1 MGIVVGGYARISDV
15 GELGD
20 GRDGEEGV
28 TRQKEDVHDLVRVRD
43 LTLHRMYVDNDLS
56 AYKRR
61 VTRPDFREL
70 VNDLETAVISGVA
83 AYNIDRITRQPR
95 ELEQLIDIYAT
106 ARRPMV
112 FATTAGDYD
121 LSTDDGRFNARLY
134 VMIANK
140 FSADAARRV
149 ARQKKAEAMQGK
161 PHRGQR
167 PFGWQSGG
175 EKTEP
180 FEAELIRKAQ
190 RDILNGKLLSEVHA
204 EWAQLGITSPQTPA
218 GKPMS
223 FSSVEYIVTNP
234 RLCGYRAYVPQ
245 QERERRGRVD
255 LAEFLLERTDGT
267 PIVGSWEPICTPDE
281 WRAVRD
287 VLKARKTEGRGRKK
301 GSTVTKR
308 MLTSIA
314 RCGECGRGMFS
325 AIYTRGTVSYE
336 KYGYFYLCRKPEG
349 GCGSVSRSG
358 PPVEEHVERVLL
370 AHLANLSK
378 DSRPGQAQDDPELI
392 KARRDLAQVEADM
405 AEARQLREAG
415 EFPLGEFVREI
426 KRLEGK
432 RDELSVKVAGL
443 NAMGPQTGASAAERI
458 IREWETYTAPMK
470 RAVIQRFI
478 EAVVIRKQP
487 RGGKHAFRPDL
498 IEIFWKK

>member
-28 TRQKEDVHDLVRVRD
+28 TRQKDDVHDLVKGRH

-61 VTRPDFREL
+61 VVRPDFREL
-70 VNDLETAVISGVA
+70 VSDLETSVISGIA

-161 PHRGQR
+161 PHKGRR
-167 PFGWQSGG
+167 PFGWQDGG
-175 EKTEP
+175 EKVEA

-190 RDILNGKLLSEVHA
+190 RDVLNGKLLSEVHA
-204 EWAQLGITSPQTPA
+204 EWVELGISSPQSAPGETI
-218 GKPMS
+218 S
-223 FSSVEYIVTNP
+223 FSSVEYIITNP

-245 QERERRGRVD
+245 AERERRGRID
-255 LAEFLLERTDGT
+255 LGEWLLERTDGT
-267 PIVGSWEPICTPDE
+267 PIIGTWETICTPDE

-287 VLKARKTEGRGRKK
+287 VLKSRKSEGRGRKK
-301 GSTVTKR
+301 GSTVSKR
-308 MLTSIA
+308 KLTRIG
-314 RCGECGRGMFS
+314 RCGECGHGVQS
-325 AIYTRGTVSYE
+325 GNYARGTTSYE
-336 KYGYFYLCRKPEG
+336 KYGYYYYCRKADG
-349 GCGSVSRSG
+349 GCGGVSRSG

-370 AHLANLSK
+370 AHLMNLAK
-378 DSRPGQAQDDPELI
+378 DSRPGEALDDPELI
-392 KARRDLAQVEADM
+392 KARAELAQVEADM
-405 AEARQLREAG
+405 IEARQLREAG

-426 KRLEGK
+426 KRLETK
-432 RDELSVKVAGL
+432 QNELSVKVAGL

-458 IREWETYTAPMK
+458 IREWKTYTAPMK

-478 EAVVIRKQP
+478 EAVVIKKQP
-487 RGGKHAFRPDL
+487 RGGNHAFRPDL
-498 IEIFWKK
+498 IEIIWKK